1 LLQQL
6 ELSQLAT
13 FEEARLGFSE
23 GLNIVSG
30 MSGAGKSVLLQALKL
45 SLGGRFSQ
53 KLMREGASEAEVRAL
68 YVLNDDLCEKY
79 KEELG
84 GIEEVLVR
92 RVFRREGRTVNYIN
106 DKMVSLDLLS
116 RLGADVAKV
125 LSQDEALGLKDPEE
139 QLKML
144 DIYGGLTTMV
154 SDHAKLYSQWVVL
167 GQEIKGIEGEVRERS
182 QKEEFYRFQ
191 FQELESL
198 NLEGDEL
205 SSLEEEVRLL
215 SSASEISHQ
224 MGNMLD
230 EVDACVSR
238 MDAPLAELKS
248 AIGEVEAWSSLLEEG
263 VDLKVSLYEWAR
275 ACRDQLGEVEAD
287 PQRLSIAE
295 NRLLKLRGACKRFG
309 MSEEELLAYQE
320 DLRSKLDAPPIE
332 VALEGLREKRRMLEL
347 DCKRKAKLIHE
358 KRQSVAKKLA
368 CEVNEL
374 LGQLEMSGD
383 RFDIELKV
391 VDLVSSG
398 VTEVTF
404 MLRPTAEASFNPLH
418 EAASG
423 GERSRALLGI
433 SSALRASMG
442 CSMLVFD
449 EVDTNIGSR
458 LGKPISDAF
467 RSLASAAQ
475 VICVTHLAPVAASG
489 DEHYVVEKGRRD
501 SVVRQ
506 LDDRERVSELAHMI
520 AGERDSSAA
529 ESQAREML
537 SHYHKRF
544 EV

>member
-1 LLQQL
+1 
-6 ELSQLAT
+6 
-13 FEEARLGFSE
+13 
-23 GLNIVSG
+23 
-30 MSGAGKSVLLQALKL
+30 
-45 SLGGRFSQ
+45 
-53 KLMREGASEAEVRAL
+53 
-68 YVLNDDLCEKY
+68 
-79 KEELG
+79 
-84 GIEEVLVR
+84 
-92 RVFRREGRTVNYIN
+92 
-106 DKMVSLDLLS
+106 
-116 RLGADVAKV
+116 
-125 LSQDEALGLKDPEE
+125 
-139 QLKML
+139 
-144 DIYGGLTTMV
+144 
-154 SDHAKLYSQWVVL
+154 
-167 GQEIKGIEGEVRERS
+167 
-182 QKEEFYRFQ
+182 
-191 FQELESL
+191 
-198 NLEGDEL
+198 
-205 SSLEEEVRLL
+205 
-215 SSASEISHQ
+215 
-224 MGNMLD
+224 
-230 EVDACVSR
+230 
-238 MDAPLAELKS
+238 
-248 AIGEVEAWSSLLEEG
+248 
-263 VDLKVSLYEWAR
+263 
-275 ACRDQLGEVEAD
+275 
-287 PQRLSIAE
+287 
-295 NRLLKLRGACKRFG
+295 

-458 LGKPISDAF
+458 LGKPISYAF

>member
-1 LLQQL
+1 MQQL